1 MPFPSAETVVSRNIK
16 LLQTQGTK
24 FVRLSKQYPILALG
38 FFTIKSLANRSR
50 IGLHCQRARKFPDLP
65 IRKEE
70 LFAGQHDKG
79 LKS

>member
-1 MPFPSAETVVSRNIK
+1 MPLSSAEAVVSRNIN

-24 FVRLSKQYPILALG
+24 FVRLSKQYPILTLG
-38 FFTIKSLANRSR
+38 LFTIRSLANRSGV
-50 IGLHCQRARKFPDLP
+50 GLHCQGARKCPDLP

-70 LFAGQHDKG
+70 LLAAQYDKG